1 MTSHLLPSAES
12 YFIGGNNKR
21 AAKVCRG
28 ERVTET
34 LFKKVD
40 YTLSGL
46 INAIDMGEI
55 GLPDIQ
61 RPFVWPNAKVRDL
74 FDSMYKGFPVGY
86 LLFWASGAD
95 NGHRIIG
102 AVTKQKVPNLLIV
115 DGQQRLTSLYS
126 VMKGIPVVRSNYKK
140 EKIPIAFRPRD
151 QTFKVT
157 DAATRKDPE
166 FIPNISEIWSQ
177 DTDIFELADS
187 FLNRLRAS
195 REVCSDEQKIIQQA
209 ISGIYS
215 LQNYPFTALE
225 LSPAVDEEQVAEIFV
240 RVNSKGT
247 KLDVANFILTLMSV
261 FWDEGRMELETFCRE
276 SRIPSTTGPSPFN
289 YFIQPDPDQL
299 LRASVGL
306 GFRRARLKH
315 VYSVLR
321 GKDMETD
328 KFSDELRDQQFS
340 ILKEAQGYVLNLQN
354 WHDFF
359 KALTLAG
366 YRKGDMISSKLGLLQ
381 VYTLFLIGKRDYG
394 FDNYT
399 LRNLMARWFFMSA
412 LTGRYTDSPESQ
424 MEQDLNFLRN
434 NKESHEFISIFD
446 RIISDKLSEDYWNIE
461 LPNKLATSS
470 AQSPSLFAYY
480 AALNLLEAKVLF
492 SKMKVSEL
500 LDPATQAN
508 KSAIERH
515 HLFPKGYLKRFGVT
529 ETRDTNQIANYALVE
544 WQDNIEISDKS
555 PADYLPHYAARFS
568 SQDLEQMFHWHALPP
583 DWENMDYREFLD
595 ARRKLIAQVIREG
608 FWKLQG

>member
-1 MTSHLLPSAES
+1 
-12 YFIGGNNKR
+12 
-21 AAKVCRG
+21 
-28 ERVTET
+28 VTET

-46 INAIDMGEI
+46 INDIDMGEI

-61 RPFVWPNAKVRDL
+61 RPFVWHNNKVRDL

-86 LLFWASGAD
+86 LLFWE
-95 NGHRIIG
+95 NGSPNGNRSIG
-102 AVTKQKVPNLLIV
+102 TGSKQKPSRLLIV
-115 DGQQRLTSLYS
+115 DGQQRLTSLYA
-126 VMKGIPVVRSNYKK
+126 VMKGVPVIREDYK
-140 EKIPIAFRPRD
+140 EEYISIAFRPKD
-151 QTFKVT
+151 QTFDVA
-157 DAATRKDPE
+157 DAAILKDPE
-166 FIPNISEIWSQ
+166 YIPNISILWQVPRNRFVKDFFNKLRERRDI
-177 DTDIFELADS
+177 TDDEEDKLSEAID
-187 FLNRLRAS
+187 RLYG
-195 REVCSDEQKIIQQA
+195 V
-209 ISGIYS
+209 
-215 LQNYPFTALE
+215 QNYPFTALE
-225 LSPAVDEEQVAEIFV
+225 LSPSVDEVEVAEVFV
-240 RVNSKGT
+240 RINSKGT
-247 KLDVANFILTLMSV
+247 KLNVANFILTLMSV
-261 FWDEGRMELETFCRE
+261 FWDEGRTELETFCRE
-276 SRIPSTTGPSPFN
+276 SRTPSTSGPSPFN

-321 GKDMETD
+321 GKDMETG

-340 ILKEAQGYVLNLQN
+340 ILKKSQGYVLNLQN

-359 KALTLAG
+359 KVLALAG

-381 VYTLFLIGKRDYG
+381 VYTLFLIGKRDYEV
-394 FDNYT
+394 DNYT

-424 MEQDLNFLRN
+424 MEQDLNLLRDV
-434 NKESHEFISIFD
+434 KDARDFVSVFD
-446 RIISDKLSEDYWNIE
+446 RIISDSLSEDYWNIA
-461 LPNKLATSS
+461 LPNELATSS
-470 AQSPSLFAYY
+470 ARSPSLFAYY

-515 HLFPKGYLKRFGVT
+515 HLFPKAYLKKFGIT
-529 ETRDTNQIANYALVE
+529 EARDTNQIANYALVE
-544 WQDNIEISDKS
+544 WQDNIEISDRS
-555 PADYLPHYAARFS
+555 PADYLPHYAGRFS

-583 DWENMDYREFLD
+583 DWENIDYREFLD

-608 FWKLQG
+608 FGKLQV

>member
-1 MTSHLLPSAES
+1 M
-12 YFIGGNNKR
+12 
-21 AAKVCRG
+21 
-28 ERVTET
+28 TET

>member
-1 MTSHLLPSAES
+1 M
-12 YFIGGNNKR
+12 
-21 AAKVCRG
+21 
-28 ERVTET
+28 TET

-46 INAIDMGEI
+46 INDIDMGEI

-61 RPFVWPNAKVRDL
+61 RPFVWHNNKVRDL

-86 LLFWASGAD
+86 LLFWE
-95 NGHRIIG
+95 NGSPNGNRSIG
-102 AVTKQKVPNLLIV
+102 TGSKQKPSRLLIV
-115 DGQQRLTSLYS
+115 DGQQRLTSLYA
-126 VMKGIPVVRSNYKK
+126 VMKGVPVIREDYK
-140 EKIPIAFRPRD
+140 EEYISIAFRPKD
-151 QTFKVT
+151 QTFDVA
-157 DAATRKDPE
+157 DAAILKDPE
-166 FIPNISEIWSQ
+166 YIPNISILWQVPRNRFVKDFFNKLRERRDI
-177 DTDIFELADS
+177 TDDEEDKLSEAID
-187 FLNRLRAS
+187 RLYG
-195 REVCSDEQKIIQQA
+195 V
-209 ISGIYS
+209 
-215 LQNYPFTALE
+215 QNYPFTALE
-225 LSPAVDEEQVAEIFV
+225 LSPSVDEVEVAEVFV
-240 RVNSKGT
+240 RINSKGT
-247 KLDVANFILTLMSV
+247 KLNVANFILTLMSV
-261 FWDEGRMELETFCRE
+261 FWDEGRTELETFCRE
-276 SRIPSTTGPSPFN
+276 SRTPSTSGPSPFN

-321 GKDMETD
+321 GKDMETG

-340 ILKEAQGYVLNLQN
+340 ILKKSQGYVLNLQN

-359 KALTLAG
+359 KVLALAG

-381 VYTLFLIGKRDYG
+381 VYTLFLIGKRDYEV
-394 FDNYT
+394 DNYT

-424 MEQDLNFLRN
+424 MEQDLNLLRDV
-434 NKESHEFISIFD
+434 KDARDFVSVFD
-446 RIISDKLSEDYWNIE
+446 RIISDSLSEDYWNIA
-461 LPNKLATSS
+461 LPNELATSS
-470 AQSPSLFAYY
+470 ARSPSLFAYY

-515 HLFPKGYLKRFGVT
+515 HLFPKAYLKKFGIT
-529 ETRDTNQIANYALVE
+529 EARDTNQIANYALVE
-544 WQDNIEISDKS
+544 WQDNIEISDRS
-555 PADYLPHYAARFS
+555 PADYLPHYAGRFS

-583 DWENMDYREFLD
+583 DWENIDYREFLD

-608 FWKLQG
+608 FGKLQV

>member
-1 MTSHLLPSAES
+1 
-12 YFIGGNNKR
+12 
-21 AAKVCRG
+21 
-28 ERVTET
+28 VTET

-86 LLFWASGAD
+86 LLFWASGVD
-95 NGHRIIG
+95 NGHRLIG
-102 AVTKQKVPNLLIV
+102 SVTKQKVPNLLIV

-126 VMKGIPVVRSNYKK
+126 VMKGINVVRSNYKR
-140 EKIPIAFRPRD
+140 EHISIAFRPRD
-151 QTFKVT
+151 QTFEVT
-157 DAATRKDPE
+157 DAAIRKDPE
-166 FIPNISEIWSQ
+166 FISDISELWSPVA
-177 DTDIFELADS
+177 DIFELADT
-187 FLNRLRAS
+187 FLSRLRAS
-195 REVCSDEQKIIQQA
+195 REVGLDEQKIIKQA

-225 LSPAVDEEQVAEIFV
+225 LSPSVDEEQVAEIFF

-247 KLDVANFILTLMSV
+247 KLNVANFILTLMSV
-261 FWDEGRMELETFCRE
+261 FWDEGRTELETFCRE

-321 GKDMETD
+321 GKDMETG

-340 ILKEAQGYVLNLQN
+340 LLKESQGYVLNLQN

-366 YRKGDMISSKLGLLQ
+366 YRRGDMISSKLGLLQ

-394 FDNYT
+394 VDNYT

-412 LTGRYTDSPESQ
+412 LTGRYTDSPESV
-424 MEQDLNFLRN
+424 MEQDLNFLRDI
-434 NKESHEFISIFD
+434 KESHEFVSIFD

>member
-1 MTSHLLPSAES
+1 
-12 YFIGGNNKR
+12 
-21 AAKVCRG
+21 
-28 ERVTET
+28 VTET

>member
-1 MTSHLLPSAES
+1 
-12 YFIGGNNKR
+12 
-21 AAKVCRG
+21 
-28 ERVTET
+28 
-34 LFKKVD
+34 
-40 YTLSGL
+40 
-46 INAIDMGEI
+46 
-55 GLPDIQ
+55 
-61 RPFVWPNAKVRDL
+61 
-74 FDSMYKGFPVGY
+74 
-86 LLFWASGAD
+86 
-95 NGHRIIG
+95 
-102 AVTKQKVPNLLIV
+102 
-115 DGQQRLTSLYS
+115 
-126 VMKGIPVVRSNYKK
+126 
-140 EKIPIAFRPRD
+140 
-151 QTFKVT
+151 
-157 DAATRKDPE
+157 
-166 FIPNISEIWSQ
+166 
-177 DTDIFELADS
+177 
-187 FLNRLRAS
+187 
-195 REVCSDEQKIIQQA
+195 
-209 ISGIYS
+209 
-215 LQNYPFTALE
+215 
-225 LSPAVDEEQVAEIFV
+225 VDEEQVAEIFV